1 MTASQISLAEF
12 AAAAANKV
20 KIMFSRDMCAGKHT
34 AQAASVLF
42 VRQSGQMARAAA
54 CKPFVEKPRKGVFD
68 SLRNGGM
75 SMLSYQPEGLKAQPI
90 PAPDVLHLAGGS
102 REIFQAM
109 CIKCDEFHNLVVDLG
124 SIRGLIPR
132 QEAALGIA
140 EGRER
145 EIAILSRVGKPLCFQ
160 VLGFS
165 ADGTAL
171 LSRRAAQAEAR
182 AYLLRTLQPG
192 QILPAVVQNVTPF
205 GAFCDIGCGVTALMS
220 IERCSVSRIT
230 HCSQRFSPGQK
241 IYAAILSVDPAR
253 GRIQLTGRELL
264 GTWEENV
271 AQFRPGQAVPGIVRG
286 VKPYGIFVELTPN
299 LSGLAEPGGDWRMGQ
314 GVSVYLRSILPER
327 QKIKL
332 TILEGLPAVLAQPLR
347 YYRTAGRLERWE
359 YAPGSA
365 VVTVF

>member
-1 MTASQISLAEF
+1 
-12 AAAAANKV
+12 
-20 KIMFSRDMCAGKHT
+20 
-34 AQAASVLF
+34 
-42 VRQSGQMARAAA
+42 
-54 CKPFVEKPRKGVFD
+54 
-68 SLRNGGM
+68 M
-75 SMLSYQPEGLKAQPI
+75 SMLSYQPEGLRNQPI

-124 SIRGLIPR
+124 SVRGLIPR
-132 QEAALGIA
+132 QEAALGVA
-140 EGRER
+140 EGQAR

-182 AYLLRTLQPG
+182 AYLLRTLRPG

-241 IYAAILSVDPAR
+241 IYAAILSVDPAL

-299 LSGLAEPGGDWRMGQ
+299 LSGLAEPGGGWQMGQ

-332 TILEGLPAVLAQPLR
+332 TILEGLPAVPAQPLR